1 MRLVFLPAAIL
12 LMTLVGC
19 SGPAST
25 EKAQMPGSAAKKT
38 APGPAPEVYRI
49 KLATSK
55 GDIVI
60 EGRREWASIGAERF
74 YELCRDGFFDEARF
88 FRVKR
93 KFIAQFGIHR
103 DPEVTKLWNMKAP
116 LPDDKR
122 VLSNV
127 RGTLAFAKS
136 GPASRRTQVF
146 INLTDNAKILDGE
159 GFAPFA
165 KIVDGLP
172 VIDELY
178 AKYGELE
185 NLGGA
190 GPDSTKID
198 LQGNA
203 YLIRFFGSMDYIKT
217 ATILPG
223 Q

>member
-1 MRLVFLPAAIL
+1 MIRTLAIATAL
-12 LMTLVGC
+12 LTLLSC
-19 SGPAST
+19 ST
-25 EKAQMPGSAAKKT
+25 SAPE
-38 APGPAPEVYRI
+38 APGKIADKQAGPPPEVYRI

-60 EGRREWASIGAERF
+60 EGRREWAPFGADRF
-74 YELCRDGFFDEARF
+74 YELCRDGFYDEARF

-103 DPEVTKLWNMKAP
+103 DPEVTKLWNMKGP
-116 LPDDKR
+116 MIDDKR

-127 RGTLAFAKS
+127 RGTLAFAHS
-136 GPASRRTQVF
+136 GPNTRRTQVY
-146 INLTDNAKILDGE
+146 INLTDNAKLLDSG
-159 GFAPFA
+159 GFVPFA
-165 KIVDGLP
+165 KIVEGLP

-203 YLIRFFGSMDYIKT
+203 YLIRFFGTMDFIKST
-217 ATILPG
+217 TILPAA

>member
-1 MRLVFLPAAIL
+1 MRIL
-12 LMTLVGC
+12 LSVILLLLFLTSC
-19 SGPAST
+19 SST
-25 EKAQMPGSAAKKT
+25 EPAKAPSSAAATKT
-38 APGPAPEVYRI
+38 AGPPPDVYKI

-60 EGRREWASIGAERF
+60 EGRREWAPFGADRF
-74 YELCRDGFFDEARF
+74 YELCRDGFYNEARF

-93 KFIAQFGIHR
+93 KFIAQFGINK
-103 DPEVTKLWNMKAP
+103 DPEVTKLWNMKGP
-116 LPDDKR
+116 MMDDKR
-122 VLSNV
+122 VLSNT
-127 RGTLAFAKS
+127 RGTLAFAHS
-136 GPASRRTQVF
+136 GPNTRRTQVF
-146 INLTDNAKILDGE
+146 INLTDNGKLLDRD

-165 KIVDGLP
+165 KIVEGMP

-217 ATILPG
+217 TEIQPAVR
-223 Q
+223 